1 MTPDRRQFL
10 AGAAGLS
17 IFALAGCSSS
27 GSSTCTGGGNSQST
41 AAPGT
46 PGGPY
51 GKFNGQNLVLS
62 RWSGD
67 PWTGEQQ
74 TAAAQWGKDTGGSIT
89 FAAVP
94 YENLQDKQTLTLSGA
109 GGYDILYVHPSWFG
123 EFAKGGLLAPIGGYL
138 GDPSRNPP
146 GFSAASYLP
155 APLAQ
160 GKYNGTLYG
169 LPDFISTVLLAYR
182 KDLLQQAGIK
192 PPVTLDDV
200 LAAAAKLNGKNG
212 MAGLALPGAKTGG
225 VSDVVSTIL
234 TAQGNWWYNSI
245 PKDTLSDTAADTA
258 VQFYVTA
265 AKYAPPGLLSAAVDN
280 AATSGAQGKAA
291 MVISTSPSLQALED
305 PSKSSTVGKWGYAP
319 LAVTAGKP
327 SGELIYWLWCIAAK
341 SAHKDA
347 AYSFLQW
354 YTNTAQQALIAVEGG
369 TAGGTESFYTDRA
382 LTAKLPFLPALN
394 HALANTNPQ
403 PNLPAWPQA
412 QNAIET
418 AIQDAV
424 SRGQSVSATVA
435 AMQSAVQSGV
445 GS

>member
-10 AGAAGLS
+10 AGVAGLS
-17 IFALAGCSSS
+17 ALALAGCASSS
-27 GSSTCTGGGNSQST
+27 GAGGGST
-41 AAPGT
+41 QPNAAPRE

-51 GKFNGQNLVLS
+51 GKFTGQKLVLS

-67 PWTGEQQ
+67 PWTSEQQ
-74 TAAAQWGKDTGGSIT
+74 TAATQWGKDTGGSIT
-89 FAAVP
+89 FDAVP
-94 YENLQDKQTLTLSGA
+94 YENLRDKQTLTLSGA

-123 EFAKGGLLAPIGGYL
+123 EFAKGGLLAPVGGYL

-160 GKYNGTLYG
+160 GRYNGTLYG

-182 KDLLQQAGIK
+182 KDLLQQAGIQ

-200 LAAAAKLNGKNG
+200 LAAATKLNGKNG

-225 VSDVVSTIL
+225 VSDVVSSIL
-234 TAQGNWWYNSI
+234 TAQGNWWYNSV
-245 PKDTLSDTAADTA
+245 PKDTLSDAAAATA
-258 VQFYVTA
+258 VQFYTTA
-265 AKYAPPGLLSAAVDN
+265 AKYAPPGLLSAAVDD

-291 MVISTSPSLQALED
+291 MVISTSPSLQALQD

-319 LAVTAGKP
+319 LAVAANKP
-327 SGELIYWLWCIAAK
+327 SGELVYWLWCISAK
-341 SAHKDA
+341 SASKDA

-354 YTNTAQQALIAVEGG
+354 YTNTQQQALIAVQGG
-369 TAGGTESFYTDRA
+369 TAGGTKSFYTDRA

-394 HALANTNPQ
+394 QALTNTNPQ
-403 PNLPAWPQA
+403 PNLPNWPQA
-412 QNAIET
+412 QDAIET
-418 AIQDAV
+418 GIQNAV
-424 SRGQSVSATVA
+424 SGKQSVSATVQ